1 LESGDN
7 CLIFSMKDQQKK
19 IIIIGATSGI
29 GRELARTFALKGFH
43 VGVTGRRMNLLL
55 SLQEEFP
62 QNIFIECFDV
72 TGKENIPHF
81 QGLIE
86 KLEGLDIL
94 VYNSGYGE
102 TSDNLDWEVENKTT
116 AVNVNGFI
124 EIVCYGFNYFLNQ
137 GYGQIACTSS
147 IASIRGNSMAPAY
160 SAGKAFEST
169 YMEGLFLKAKRLQKE
184 IAITDIQP
192 GFVDTH
198 LAKGDRKFWVA
209 PVEKA
214 AAQMYTAIQK
224 KKKRA
229 YITRRWRIIA
239 WLLKYMPAFIYNRL
253 G

>member
-1 LESGDN
+1 MNNEP
-7 CLIFSMKDQQKK
+7 QK
-19 IIIIGATSGI
+19 IIIIGSTSGI
-29 GRELARTFALKGFH
+29 GRELARLYALNGFR

-81 QGLIE
+81 QSLIE
-86 KLEGLDIL
+86 KLDGLDIL
-94 VYNSGYGE
+94 IYNSGYGE
-102 TSDNLDWEVENKTT
+102 PSKDLDWEIENRTT
-116 AVNVNGFI
+116 AINVYGFV
-124 EIVCYGFNYFLNQ
+124 EIVCYGFNYFINQ

-147 IASIRGNSMAPAY
+147 VASVRGNSMAPAY

-169 YMEGLFLKAKRLQKE
+169 YMEGLYLKAKRLKKN
-184 IAITDIQP
+184 IAVTDIQP

-198 LAKGDRKFWVA
+198 LAKGDGKFWVA
-209 PVEKA
+209 PVKKA
-214 AAQMYTAIQK
+214 AAQIYRAIQK

-229 YITRRWRIIA
+229 YITKRWAIIA
-239 WLLKYMPAFIYNRL
+239 WLLKNIPGFIYNRF

>member
-1 LESGDN
+1 MNDEP
-7 CLIFSMKDQQKK
+7 QK
-19 IIIIGATSGI
+19 IIIIGSTSGI
-29 GRELARTFALKGFH
+29 GRELARLYALNGFR

-81 QGLIE
+81 QSLIE
-86 KLEGLDIL
+86 KLDGLDIL
-94 VYNSGYGE
+94 IYNSGYGE
-102 TSDNLDWEVENKTT
+102 PSKDLDWEIENRTT
-116 AVNVNGFI
+116 AINVYGFV
-124 EIVCYGFNYFLNQ
+124 EIVCYGFNYFINQ

-147 IASIRGNSMAPAY
+147 VASVRGNSMAPAY

-169 YMEGLFLKAKRLQKE
+169 YMEGLYLKAKRLKKN
-184 IAITDIQP
+184 IAVTDIQP

-198 LAKGDRKFWVA
+198 LAKGDGKFWVA
-209 PVEKA
+209 PVKKA
-214 AAQMYTAIQK
+214 AAQIYKAIQK

-229 YITRRWRIIA
+229 YITERWAIIA
-239 WLLKYMPAFIYNRL
+239 WLLKNIPGFIYNRF

>member
-1 LESGDN
+1 MNNEP
-7 CLIFSMKDQQKK
+7 QK
-19 IIIIGATSGI
+19 IIIIGSTSGI
-29 GRELARTFALKGFH
+29 GRELARLYALNGFR

-81 QGLIE
+81 QSLIE
-86 KLEGLDIL
+86 KLDGLDIL
-94 VYNSGYGE
+94 IYNSGYGE
-102 TSDNLDWEVENKTT
+102 PSKDLDWEIENRTT
-116 AVNVNGFI
+116 AINVYGFV
-124 EIVCYGFNYFLNQ
+124 EIVCYGFNYFINQ

-147 IASIRGNSMAPAY
+147 VASVRGNSMAPAY

-169 YMEGLFLKAKRLQKE
+169 YMEGLYLKAKRLKKN
-184 IAITDIQP
+184 IAVTDIQP

-198 LAKGDRKFWVA
+198 LAKGDGKFWVE
-209 PVEKA
+209 PGKKA
-214 AAQMYTAIQK
+214 AAQIYRAIQK

-229 YITRRWRIIA
+229 YITKRWAIIA
-239 WLLKYMPAFIYNRL
+239 WLLKNIPGFIYNRF

>member
-1 LESGDN
+1 MNDEP
-7 CLIFSMKDQQKK
+7 QK
-19 IIIIGATSGI
+19 IIIIGSTSGI
-29 GRELARTFALKGFH
+29 GRELARLYALNGFR

-81 QGLIE
+81 QSLIE
-86 KLEGLDIL
+86 QLNGLDIL

-102 TSDNLDWEVENKTT
+102 PSKELDWEIENRTT
-116 AVNVNGFI
+116 AINVNGFV
-124 EIVCYGFNYFLNQ
+124 EIVCYGFNYFINQ
-137 GYGQIACTSS
+137 GHGQIACTSS

-169 YMEGLFLKAKRLQKE
+169 YMEGLYLKAKRLQKN
-184 IAITDIQP
+184 IAVTDIQP
-192 GFVDTH
+192 GFIDTH
-198 LAKGDRKFWVA
+198 LAKGDGKFWVA
-209 PVEKA
+209 PVKKA
-214 AAQMYTAIQK
+214 AAQIYKAIQK

-229 YITRRWRIIA
+229 YITKRWTTIA
-239 WLLKYMPAFIYNRL
+239 WLLKNIPGFIYNRF

>member
-1 LESGDN
+1 MIRLMRDE
-7 CLIFSMKDQQKK
+7 QQK

-29 GRELARTFALKGFH
+29 GRELARIYAANRFR
-43 VGVTGRRMNLLL
+43 VGVTGRRMELLV
-55 SLQEEFP
+55 SLHEEFP

-72 TGKENIPHF
+72 TGKENVPHF
-81 QGLIE
+81 RSLIE
-86 KLEGLDIL
+86 QLGGLDIL

-102 TSDNLDWEVENKTT
+102 PSKELDWEIENKTT
-116 AVNVNGFI
+116 AINVNGFI
-124 EIVCYGFNYFLNQ
+124 EIVCYAFNYLLNQ

-169 YMEGLFLKAKRLQKE
+169 YMEGLYLKAKKIQRRL
-184 IAITDIQP
+184 AITDIQP

-198 LAKGDRKFWVA
+198 LAKGDGKFWVA
-209 PVEKA
+209 PVQKA
-214 AAQMYTAIQK
+214 AAQIYRAIHK

-229 YITRRWRIIA
+229 YITRRWAIIA
-239 WLLKYMPAFIYNRL
+239 WLLKYMPGFIYNRF

>member
-1 LESGDN
+1 
-7 CLIFSMKDQQKK
+7 MKDEPQK

-29 GRELARTFALKGFH
+29 GRELARIYAVNGFR
-43 VGVTGRRMNLLL
+43 VGVTGRRMELLL
-55 SLQEEFP
+55 SLRQEFP
-62 QNIFIECFDV
+62 LNIFIGCFDV

-81 QGLIE
+81 RSLIE
-86 KLEGLDIL
+86 KLDGLDIL

-102 TSDNLDWEVENKTT
+102 TSKELDWEIENKTT
-116 AVNVNGFI
+116 AINVNGFI

-137 GYGQIACTSS
+137 GHGRVACTSS

-169 YMEGLFLKAKRLQKE
+169 YMEGLYLKAKRLQKD
-184 IAITDIQP
+184 ISVTDIQP

-198 LAKGDRKFWVA
+198 MAKGEGKFWVA
-209 PVEKA
+209 TVEKA
-214 AAQMYTAIQK
+214 AAQIYSAIQK

-229 YITRRWRIIA
+229 YVTKRWAIIA
-239 WLLKYMPAFIYNRL
+239 WLLKYMPGFIYNRF

>member
-1 LESGDN
+1 
-7 CLIFSMKDQQKK
+7 MKEEQQK
-19 IIIIGATSGI
+19 IIIVGATSGI
-29 GRELARTFALKGFH
+29 GRELAKMYASKGFL
-43 VGVTGRRMNLLL
+43 VGATGRRMELLR

-81 QGLIE
+81 RSLIE
-86 KLEGLDIL
+86 KLSGLDIL

-102 TSDNLDWEVENKTT
+102 TSKELDWGIEYKTT
-116 AVNVNGFI
+116 QISVNGFI

-137 GYGQIACTSS
+137 GHGHIACTSS
-147 IASIRGNSMAPAY
+147 IAAIRGNSMAPAY

-169 YMEGLFLKAKRLQKE
+169 YMEGLYLKARKLQKN
-184 IAITDIQP
+184 ISVTDIQP

-198 LAKGDRKFWVA
+198 LAKGDRKFWVV
-209 PVEKA
+209 PVAKA
-214 AAQMYTAIQK
+214 AVQIYEAIHR

-229 YITRRWRIIA
+229 YITKRWAIIA
-239 WLLKYMPAFIYNRL
+239 WLLKYMPGFIYNRF

>member
-1 LESGDN
+1 
-7 CLIFSMKDQQKK
+7 MKDPQQK

-29 GRELARTFALKGFH
+29 GRELARIYASKGFR
-43 VGVTGRRMNLLL
+43 VGVTGRRMKLLL

-81 QGLIE
+81 RSLVE
-86 KLEGLDIL
+86 KLDGLDIL

-102 TSDNLDWEVENKTT
+102 TSKDLDWEIENKTT
-116 AVNVNGFI
+116 AINVNGFV
-124 EIVCYGFNYFLNQ
+124 ELVCYTYNYFLNQ
-137 GYGQIACTSS
+137 GHGQIAGTSS
-147 IASIRGNSMAPAY
+147 IASLRGNSMAPAY

-169 YMEGLFLKAKRLQKE
+169 YLEGLYIKAKRLQKN
-184 IAITDIQP
+184 IAVTDIQP

-214 AAQMYTAIQK
+214 AAQIYRAIQK

-229 YITRRWRIIA
+229 YITRRWAIIA
-239 WLLKYMPAFIYNRL
+239 CLLKYMPGFIYNRF